1 MAWVESAEVKG
12 ARRFLEQ
19 WAGHPWW
26 SIISTPQSVGWV
38 SLVVPQLHVTDEKT
52 AAEKT
57 WEQIL
62 GWSLWVGEEASPPVA
77 RALGSLR
84 CSPPPLS
91 HGPTQNW
98 HLPSEA
104 SLKEKLPSVLNPAVL
119 LWSIIISLFERT
131 HYRNLN
137 THTLLCFSSQKRRE
151 SLVENGI
158 WF

>member
-137 THTLLCFSSQKRRE
+137 THILLCFSSQKRRE

-158 WF
+158 RF